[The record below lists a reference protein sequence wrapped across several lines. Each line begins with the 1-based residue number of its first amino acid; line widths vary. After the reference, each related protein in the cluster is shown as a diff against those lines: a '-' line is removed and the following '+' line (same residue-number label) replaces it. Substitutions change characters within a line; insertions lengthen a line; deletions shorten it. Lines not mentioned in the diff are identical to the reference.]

1 MNFCIGVDVGG
12 TDIKFGLFDANGTLL
27 EQWKKKT
34 QIGEGLIK
42 DIAEEVTNKVGN
54 NKLLGVGLGVPGPVQ
69 DDGFVSACVNLGL
82 RNINF
87 QTELSKFLGD
97 VPIAAT
103 NDANAAA
110 LGEMWWGA
118 GQGYKNLV
126 MVTLGTGVGGG
137 LVLNGKV
144 LNGLRGVA
152 GEIGHI
158 TVNPEEPELCNCG
171 GRGCLEQYSSATGV
185 VTQMKRALAKA
196 QNPEECSLYGREDFT
211 AKDVVDAAKDGD
223 ALALETVE
231 YCMEILGKT
240 LTDISQIIDPELYV
254 IGGGLSNAGDF
265 LIDMIAKY
273 YAKHSVFAKA
283 EAEIVQAHLGNNA
296 GIYGAAKLILDSE
309 VREKAIA

>member
-110 LGEMWWGA
+110 LGEMWRGA

>member
-54 NKLLGVGLGVPGPVQ
+54 NKLLGVGLGIPGPVQ

-110 LGEMWWGA
+110 LGEMWRGA

>member
-54 NKLLGVGLGVPGPVQ
+54 NKLLGVGLGIPGPVQ

>member
-110 LGEMWWGA
+110 LGEMWRGA

-296 GIYGAAKLILDSE
+296 GIYGAAQLILDSE

>member
-110 LGEMWWGA
+110 LGEMWRGA

-283 EAEIVQAHLGNNA
+283 EAEIAQAHLGNNA

>member
-42 DIAEEVTNKVGN
+42 DIAEEITKKVGN
-54 NKLLGVGLGVPGPVQ
+54 NNLLGVGLGVPGPVRN
-69 DDGFVSACVNLGL
+69 DGFVEACVNLGL

-87 QTELSKFLGD
+87 QTELSKYLGD
-97 VPIAAT
+97 IPIAAT

-110 LGEMWWGA
+110 LGEMWRGA
-118 GQGYKNLV
+118 GQGYQNLI

-158 TVNPEEPELCNCG
+158 TVNSEESELCNCG

-196 QNPEECSLYGREDFT
+196 ENPEECSLFGKEDFT
-211 AKDVVDAAKDGD
+211 AKDVVDAAKAGD
-223 ALALETVE
+223 ALALATVE

-240 LTDISQIIDPELYV
+240 LADISQLVDPELFV

-273 YAKHSVFAKA
+273 YAKHSVFSQPEAKV
-283 EAEIVQAHLGNNA
+283 VQAHLGNNA
-296 GIYGAAKLILDSE
+296 GIYGAAKLIIDGE